1 MSLSL
6 NQIAFS
12 IPAGQTQEFG
22 LVADF
27 YRLATFPSGL
37 LVSLNGGPA
46 NALTEG
52 FSQQG
57 TPGSGEVRL
66 LRIENP
72 TAGTLAGVFTHG
84 TGEMA
89 LPGVTTLSGTIP
101 LPTGASSAALQTSG
115 NTLLAQSVALDTTR
129 NASLQNIVTDLPT
142 RASAANQAATNT
154 KLDAISIF
162 TASTDSNT
170 SSINAG
176 VVALTAAGTETARGT
191 AITNATVAFN
201 GKKSVGVSN
210 RTASTGN
217 VTVTFS
223 DNSTLEILPGE
234 SAGWSVTDRLNTLSD
249 LSVTSPD
256 ATTTAVVSS
265 TS

>member
-37 LVSLNGGPA
+37 LISLNGGPA

-72 TAGTLAGVFTHG
+72 TGGTLAGVFTHG

-101 LPTGASSAALQTSG
+101 LPSGASSAALQTTG
-115 NTLLAQSVALDTTR
+115 
-129 NASLQNIVTDLPT
+129 NASLTAL
-142 RASAANQAATNT
+142 AAANTDTAKIVNLGATSGFTYTGCKSFSLINT
-154 KLDAISIF
+154 
-162 TASTDSNT
+162 
-170 SSINAG
+170 G
-176 VVALTAAGTETARGT
+176 
-191 AITNATVAFN
+191 
-201 GKKSVGVSN
+201 
-210 RTASTGN
+210 TGN
-217 VTVTFS
+217 VVVTVAGISGNIPEGYGVDFPTSKPF
-223 DNSTLEILPGE
+223 NILAPILISTGVGG
-234 SAGWSVTDRLNTLSD
+234 SALISL
-249 LSVTSPD
+249 
-256 ATTTAVVSS
+256 TT
-265 TS
+265 